1 MTPVRLLIVT
11 LSLLASTPTTTST
24 QRTGR
29 DIDGASLAALEE
41 WVEAVRTHT
50 PGESDASVV
59 TVASWSYQKR
69 EDLNSGVGVFL
80 ATLMGWRVTTDGNKA
95 AETIRDYG
103 KTVGK
108 EFFLKRAAVLHADAA
123 AYGDLVPQRI
133 TRDMKGETAAGQELQ
148 LDKAAK
154 PMALRYRQ
162 PIPPLLMQEPVMLNQ
177 DGQILGRDVA
187 TWNWP
192 FARSLLDLLS
202 AGPAKK
208 IFSDGRPNPATD
220 PFVSEWYHATTAYMF
235 ARGLYADST
244 PHLQHASRLL
254 PDDPLVL
261 FDRASY
267 AEVLGL
273 PILQA
278 LIPEAD
284 VGQLARASG
293 APTWKTPGSEIRVEI
308 PSAARTNADAE
319 ALFRKVLKLDPSL
332 VEARVRLARLLQVRG
347 RHEESATELDHAL
360 AQKPTGVVAF
370 YGHLFAGRAAESTGR
385 SAKAA
390 THFTEANAL
399 FPDAQSALL
408 ALSRHALLQA
418 DIPATTAPIERLG
431 ARSLDSNS
439 DPWWQYEMGAGRDA
453 DLLLKTMWAHV
464 PR

>member
-1 MTPVRLLIVT
+1 M
-11 LSLLASTPTTTST
+11 
-24 QRTGR
+24 
-29 DIDGASLAALEE
+29 
-41 WVEAVRTHT
+41 
-50 PGESDASVV
+50 
-59 TVASWSYQKR
+59 
-69 EDLNSGVGVFL
+69 
-80 ATLMGWRVTTDGNKA
+80 
-95 AETIRDYG
+95 
-103 KTVGK
+103 
-108 EFFLKRAAVLHADAA
+108 
-123 AYGDLVPQRI
+123 
-133 TRDMKGETAAGQELQ
+133 
-148 LDKAAK
+148 
-154 PMALRYRQ
+154 
-162 PIPPLLMQEPVMLNQ
+162 
-177 DGQILGRDVA
+177 
-187 TWNWP
+187 
-192 FARSLLDLLS
+192 
-202 AGPAKK
+202 
-208 IFSDGRPNPATD
+208 
-220 PFVSEWYHATTAYMF
+220 SEWYHATTAYMF

-278 LIPEAD
+278 LIPESD

-308 PSAARTNADAE
+308 PAAARTNADAE

-370 YGHLFAGRAAESTGR
+370 YAHLFAGRAAESTGR
-385 SAKAA
+385 SVKAA